1 MVSRN
6 RLNKELMALN
16 NTKDTDILL

>member
-16 NTKDTDILL
+16 STKDTDILL